1 MWGNVATDSAFFLSR
16 IIYSIG
22 FLLLLAVLAQR
33 KRMSN
38 EDAFI
43 EEAAV
48 KSVGLEMKFIPRI
61 ILALIFF
68 IALLILLHVKALT
81 WFFLLSVN
89 AGLLYYWIRL
99 KYRAEG
105 KVEVA
110 GFNLFGNGSQTSV

>member
-1 MWGNVATDSAFFLSR
+1 
-16 IIYSIG
+16 
-22 FLLLLAVLAQR
+22 
-33 KRMSN
+33 MSN

-48 KSVGLEMKFIPRI
+48 KSVGLEMKYIPRI

-89 AGLLYYWIRL
+89 AGLLYYWTRL

-110 GFNLFGNGSQTSV
+110 GIRIFGDSSPTMV

>member
-1 MWGNVATDSAFFLSR
+1 
-16 IIYSIG
+16 
-22 FLLLLAVLAQR
+22 
-33 KRMSN
+33 MSN

-48 KSVGLEMKFIPRI
+48 KSIGLEMKFIPRI

-81 WFFLLSVN
+81 WFFLLAVN

-110 GFNLFGNGSQTSV
+110 GVRLFGNGTATMV

>member
-1 MWGNVATDSAFFLSR
+1 
-16 IIYSIG
+16 
-22 FLLLLAVLAQR
+22 
-33 KRMSN
+33 MSN

-48 KSVGLEMKFIPRI
+48 KAIGLEMKYIPRI

-68 IALLILLHVKALT
+68 IALLILLHIKALT
-81 WFFLLSVN
+81 WFFLISVN

-105 KVEVA
+105 KVEIA
-110 GFNLFGNGSQTSV
+110 GFRVFGNGTAVV